1 MLPVC
6 PAVPFIAR
14 PPRPPYLFA
23 LVFHGAAGRFLA
35 PGFGAFSNPAQ
46 LLLAR
51 KAPPSVLLR
60 CLAYVASRRSA
71 WSLRS
76 KFTVTIRSS

>member
-1 MLPVC
+1 MLPV

-23 LVFHGAAGRFLA
+23 LVFRGAAGRFLA
-35 PGFGAFSNPAQ
+35 LGFGASSNPAH

-51 KAPPSVLLR
+51 KAPRSVL
-60 CLAYVASRRSA
+60 
-71 WSLRS
+71 
-76 KFTVTIRSS
+76 